1 MTYAAIDTE
10 TTGLNPE
17 KHKILEIGVVIDDCK
32 SPLKDLTKERI
43 VVDHPL
49 PIEGDE
55 KALEMNEALI
65 DEIRKGQSDD
75 LYKPEEA
82 AAALAVL
89 FDDIKQPITFAG
101 KNVGSFDLRFLER
114 LDHFK
119 DLLTVRRRVLDPSVL
134 FWNPTT
140 DDRPPD
146 LKTCKRRAGFNAT
159 DVTHNAMQDAL
170 DVVRL
175 LRKAK

>member
-17 KHKILEIGVVIDDCK
+17 KHKILEIGVVIDDCEN
-32 SPLKDLTKERI
+32 PVEELRKERI
-43 VVDHPL
+43 VLNHPL
-49 PIEGDE
+49 PIEGHP
-55 KALEMNEALI
+55 KALEMNKGLI
-65 DEIRKGQSDD
+65 EEIQEGQSDD
-75 LYKPEEA
+75 LYKPEWA

-89 FDDIKQPITFAG
+89 FDDVKQPITLAG

-134 FWNPTT
+134 FWNPTI

-146 LKTCKRRAGFNAT
+146 LKTCKQRAGFNAT